1 MQAASQETRFCH
13 FIALEITAQTVFD
26 GHLIQCPLNR
36 NYATLHEYLLYKNNH
51 CFQIV
56 KNSSAG
62 SLTEAGLTISACSLI
77 LQHYCIVISHKN
89 EKTAGY

>member
-1 MQAASQETRFCH
+1 MQAASQEARFCH

-36 NYATLHEYLLYKNNH
+36 NYATLHEYLTYCIKTNH

-62 SLTEAGLTISACSLI
+62 SLTEAGLTIFSVFFNTTTL
-77 LQHYCIVISHKN
+77 LYCN
-89 EKTAGY
+89 LTQE